1 MDIRKY
7 GTIQGDEGIPIFYKY
22 ICVKSYFLVKAKC
35 YNKVKERK
43 NNKSFKKKG
52 KKKNTKKGCGG
63 YHITIIY

>member
-1 MDIRKY
+1 MKVY
-7 GTIQGDEGIPIFYKY
+7 LSLTNTYAA
-22 ICVKSYFLVKAKC
+22 KSYFLVKAKC

-63 YHITIIY
+63 YHITITY